1 MALACD
7 LVDTAIAVRG
17 GKQIYQ
23 NLPTVKKRH
32 RTNDEAAWGIF
43 TPTLLEGDSSMVQED
58 LRNVKHIQS
67 TESAFAAIRA
77 DGHVITWGNEVCGGD
92 SHHLRDQL
100 TNVSEI
106 QATDYAFAALK
117 TTGEVVCWGHP
128 RFGGNCRVQSNV
140 QLIQS
145 NNGAFAAVAKGKVV
159 AWGHEVHGGEA
170 PMIKF

>member
-1 MALACD
+1 
-7 LVDTAIAVRG
+7 
-17 GKQIYQ
+17 
-23 NLPTVKKRH
+23 
-32 RTNDEAAWGIF
+32 
-43 TPTLLEGDSSMVQED
+43 MVQED

-77 DGHVITWGNEVCGGD
+77 DGHVITWGNKVCGGD

-140 QLIQS
+140 CSFGIQS
-145 NNGAFAAVAKGKVV
+145 NNGAFAAFAKGKVV
-159 AWGHEVHGGEA
+159 AWGHEVHGTEA